1 MKKKLNV
8 KEFYEYIEMYSDLYT
23 ATEELLDCPDLN
35 EDSMDQE
42 TTKAIQKVRDLMNKI
57 KCIEDGY

>member
-23 ATEELLDCPDLN
+23 ATEELLDCAELN
-35 EDSMDQE
+35 QDSLEPQTKEDI
-42 TTKAIQKVRDLMNKI
+42 AKVRDLMSKI